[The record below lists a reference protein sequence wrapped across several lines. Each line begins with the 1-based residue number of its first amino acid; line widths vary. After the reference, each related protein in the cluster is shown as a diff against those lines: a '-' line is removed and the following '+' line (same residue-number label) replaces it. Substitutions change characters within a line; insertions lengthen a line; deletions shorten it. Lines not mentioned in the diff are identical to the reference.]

1 MKKLLV
7 FSMMLLSFVSYGQKS
22 SNDVFYGGGWTMGT
36 KDFDIKT
43 FPNINLD
50 FQFKNY
56 RFGFDVIVKEKN
68 QPYSIGGSDRKGFGV
83 YYTTPSIKNFNISV
97 GVGLLTETH
106 EITKSETSTKT
117 TGDYVNGYTK
127 ANGTYVNGYY
137 RNVNTYKSTDVSVIG
152 VDKQKSVYSLISIT
166 KFIPIRD
173 DFGFVIRNTT
183 RIYNISNNDIKNEFS
198 LGVFHK
204 MLYKNK

>member
-7 FSMMLLSFVSYGQKS
+7 LSMVLVSFVSYGQKS
-22 SNDVFYGGGWTMGT
+22 SNDVFYGGGWTIGT
-36 KDFDIKT
+36 KDITIKT
-43 FPNINLD
+43 FPNLNLD
-50 FQFKNY
+50 FQYMNY
-56 RFGFDVIVKEKN
+56 RFGFDVIIKEKN

-117 TGDYVNGYTK
+117 TGDYVNGY
-127 ANGTYVNGYY
+127 Y
-137 RNVNTYKSTDVSVIG
+137 RNVSTYKSTDVSVIG

-166 KFIPIRD
+166 KFIPIYD

-198 LGVFHK
+198 LGVFYK
-204 MLYKNK
+204 MLN